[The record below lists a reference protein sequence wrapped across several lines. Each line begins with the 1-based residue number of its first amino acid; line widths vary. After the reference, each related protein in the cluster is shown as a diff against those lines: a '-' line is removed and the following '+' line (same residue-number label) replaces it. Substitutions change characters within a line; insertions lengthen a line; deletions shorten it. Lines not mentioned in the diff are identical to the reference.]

1 MRTKYSNDGV
11 WMGRERFDEIS
22 RHDRK
27 HFNERLVTK
36 CFSKSANALPSMVG
50 KNPTYGV
57 I

>member
-36 CFSKSANALPSMVG
+36 CFSESANALPSMVG